1 MTSTRVEQGSGRTT
15 FSASKVNHV
24 IREMLGT
31 NLSKRGARDKWL
43 AAVATRCVATR
54 PDLAEAIISVLG
66 QAPAGEDH
74 LKGLSIGEIG
84 ICYEAILSLV
94 DRDSRKNSGQFFTPD
109 DAAEFMAGQSL
120 TFKSGMWL
128 DPCCGV
134 GNLSWY
140 LAKVQQNPAEFIRN
154 HLTLVDL
161 DETARRTAVAIIAA
175 DWAAAEDLEAVRL
188 LDGRSQNRN
197 FLSTAVLPQHDFV
210 IMNPPYARAE
220 PLPGYETA
228 KCRDL
233 FAFFLERVAIES
245 RGFIAVTPAS
255 YTASPKFQPVREVL
269 DREFSGGDVYIY
281 DNVPDTLFRGYKF
294 GSSNTSKTNFV
305 RAAITVCNPEMTTWR
320 MTPIIRWQSRNREV
334 MIAQCSRLLTE
345 RRTGPHGE
353 WAKISPG
360 TGPVL
365 DQLASQQVT
374 IGELTTK
381 QETEFSLDVP
391 LTPRYYI
398 SATYR
403 SLERGSKETLYF
415 RSAEDRDRVALVLNS
430 SVPYLWW
437 RALDGGVTLPRRVLN
452 STPVPETVTVD
463 EDLVSRLQRSEEVNV
478 VTKLNAGKINE
489 NVKHPAELTDALN
502 DHVLGSDHPDLSLLY
517 TNNMFPLD

>member
-1 MTSTRVEQGSGRTT
+1 MTSTSVAQERGRTT

-54 PDLAEAIISVLG
+54 PDLAEAVTAVLG
-66 QAPAGEDH
+66 HEPEGNDH
-74 LKGLSIGEIG
+74 LNGLSIGEIG

-94 DRDSRKNSGQFFTPD
+94 DRDSRKSSGQFFTPD

-120 TFKSGMWL
+120 GFSPGMWM

-140 LAKVQQNPAEFIRN
+140 LAKVQDNPAEFIRN
-154 HLTLVDL
+154 NLTLVDL
-161 DETARRTAVAIIAA
+161 DETARRTAVAIIAT
-175 DWAAAEDLEAVRL
+175 DWAAEGDLEAVRL
-188 LDGRSQNRN
+188 LDSRSRNRN
-197 FLSTAVLPQHDFV
+197 FLSTAALPEHDFV

-220 PLPGYETA
+220 PLSGFETA
-228 KCRDL
+228 ACRDL
-233 FAFFLERVAIES
+233 FAFFLERVAVSS

-255 YTASPKFQPVREVL
+255 YTASPKFRPVREVL
-269 DREFSGGDVYIY
+269 NRECSGGDVFVY

-294 GSSNTSKTNFV
+294 GSSNTSTTNFV
-305 RAAITVCNPEMTTWR
+305 RAAITVCNPKMETWR
-320 MTPIIRWQSRNREV
+320 MTPIIRWQSKHRQS
-334 MIAQCSRLLTE
+334 MIEQCSQLLTE
-345 RRTGPHGE
+345 RRIGPHGE

-365 DQLASQQVT
+365 DELTRQPVT
-374 IGELTTK
+374 VSTLTTK
-381 QETEFSLDVP
+381 EETEFSLDVP

-415 RSAEDRDRVALVLNS
+415 RSSEDRDRVALVLNS

-437 RALDGGVTLPRRVLN
+437 RAFDGGVTLPRRVLN
-452 STPVPETVTVD
+452 STPVPESVTVD

-489 NVKHPAELTDALN
+489 NVKHPTELIDALN
-502 DHVLGSDHPDLSLLY
+502 DHVLGTNHPDLRLLY
-517 TNNMFPLD
+517 TNNMFPLN